1 MWKARAITGKTFQ
14 PKNKIAEGSS
24 LEQQP
29 LSTEANQQYEFAQIK
44 NDVYIIKLKG
54 TELYVTPGDKNGST
68 NSEIIL
74 EKKIDG
80 PLQQWT
86 IYIQHP
92 EI

>member
-1 MWKARAITGKTFQ
+1 MTWDFIHVEGQSYQLKNLFTGKTFQ

-29 LSTEANQQYEFAQIK
+29 LSTEAANQQYEFIQIK

-54 TELYVTPGDKNGST
+54 TELYVTPADKNGST

-74 EKKIDG
+74 EKKNR
-80 PLQQWT
+80 
-86 IYIQHP
+86 
-92 EI
+92 